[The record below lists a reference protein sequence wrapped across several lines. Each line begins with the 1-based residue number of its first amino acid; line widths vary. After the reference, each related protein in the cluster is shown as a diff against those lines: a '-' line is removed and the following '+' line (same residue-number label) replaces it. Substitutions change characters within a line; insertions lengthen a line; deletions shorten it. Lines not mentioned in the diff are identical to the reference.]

1 MMSVGEEDVQRWFD
15 VVLQWGSADT
25 SEKCRDTFECLDE
38 LQVFLKQ
45 LENALGGLVCI
56 NPAETQ
62 LALRSLTERISPTN
76 PDQTMDNRNPCL
88 DHVGPFI
95 VKHLFYRKKHR
106 CKETSLEQIHCASPL
121 ALCYIG
127 VPLNCYF

>member
-38 LQVFLKQ
+38 LQVFLRQ

-62 LALRSLTERISPTN
+62 LALLSLTERISPTN

-88 DHVGPFI
+88 DCVGPFI
-95 VKHLFYRKKHR
+95 VRHLFLEKK
-106 CKETSLEQIHCASPL
+106 TSM
-121 ALCYIG
+121 
-127 VPLNCYF
+127 

>member
-25 SEKCRDTFECLDE
+25 AEKCRDTFECLDE

-62 LALRSLTERISPTN
+62 LATPCRSI
-76 PDQTMDNRNPCL
+76 
-88 DHVGPFI
+88 
-95 VKHLFYRKKHR
+95 YREAFVLQKKPR
-106 CKETSLEQIHCASPL
+106 CKETSL
-121 ALCYIG
+121 
-127 VPLNCYF
+127 

>member
-1 MMSVGEEDVQRWFD
+1 MMSVSEEDVQRWFD

-38 LQVFLKQ
+38 LLVFLKQ

-62 LALRSLTERISPTN
+62 LALLSLTERISPTN

-88 DHVGPFI
+88 DCVGPFI
-95 VKHLFYRKKHR
+95 VRHLFLEKK
-106 CKETSLEQIHCASPL
+106 TSM
-121 ALCYIG
+121 
-127 VPLNCYF
+127 

>member
-45 LENALGGLVCI
+45 LENALGGLVGI

-62 LALRSLTERISPTN
+62 LTLRNELAPLTLIRLWITEIR
-76 PDQTMDNRNPCL
+76 
-88 DHVGPFI
+88 
-95 VKHLFYRKKHR
+95 
-106 CKETSLEQIHCASPL
+106 A
-121 ALCYIG
+121 
-127 VPLNCYF
+127 

>member
-38 LQVFLKQ
+38 LHVFLKQ

-62 LALRSLTERISPTN
+62 LGHF
-76 PDQTMDNRNPCL
+76 RNFW
-88 DHVGPFI
+88 VGMC
-95 VKHLFYRKKHR
+95 RW
-106 CKETSLEQIHCASPL
+106 
-121 ALCYIG
+121 
-127 VPLNCYF
+127 VPGTLNLYQS

>member
-45 LENALGGLVCI
+45 LENALGGLVGI
-56 NPAETQ
+56 NPAETSTQ
-62 LALRSLTERISPTN
+62 LALRNELAPLTLIRLWITEIR
-76 PDQTMDNRNPCL
+76 
-88 DHVGPFI
+88 
-95 VKHLFYRKKHR
+95 
-106 CKETSLEQIHCASPL
+106 A
-121 ALCYIG
+121 
-127 VPLNCYF
+127 

>member
-1 MMSVGEEDVQRWFD
+1 MTSVSEEDVQRWFD

-38 LQVFLKQ
+38 LLVFLKQ

-62 LALRSLTERISPTN
+62 PRGGHLGIFW
-76 PDQTMDNRNPCL
+76 
-88 DHVGPFI
+88 VGMCRAGLQIGTPF
-95 VKHLFYRKKHR
+95 
-106 CKETSLEQIHCASPL
+106 
-121 ALCYIG
+121 
-127 VPLNCYF
+127 

>member
-45 LENALGGLVCI
+45 LENALGGLVGI

-76 PDQTMDNRNPCL
+76 RDQTMDNRNPCL

-95 VKHLFYRKKHR
+95 VRHLFYRKK
-106 CKETSLEQIHCASPL
+106 TSM
-121 ALCYIG
+121 
-127 VPLNCYF
+127 

>member
-56 NPAETQ
+56 NPAETH
-62 LALRSLTERISPTN
+62 LATPCRSI
-76 PDQTMDNRNPCL
+76 
-88 DHVGPFI
+88 
-95 VKHLFYRKKHR
+95 YR
-106 CKETSLEQIHCASPL
+106 EAFVL
-121 ALCYIG
+121 
-127 VPLNCYF
+127 

>member
-15 VVLQWGSADT
+15 VVLQWGSVDT

-45 LENALGGLVCI
+45 LENALGGLVGI

-62 LALRSLTERISPTN
+62 LALRNELAPLTLIRLWITEIR
-76 PDQTMDNRNPCL
+76 
-88 DHVGPFI
+88 
-95 VKHLFYRKKHR
+95 
-106 CKETSLEQIHCASPL
+106 A
-121 ALCYIG
+121 
-127 VPLNCYF
+127 

>member
-1 MMSVGEEDVQRWFD
+1 MANGGLVELMSVGEEDVQRWFD

-62 LALRSLTERISPTN
+62 LATPFRSI
-76 PDQTMDNRNPCL
+76 
-88 DHVGPFI
+88 
-95 VKHLFYRKKHR
+95 YREAFVLWKKPR
-106 CKETSLEQIHCASPL
+106 CKETSL
-121 ALCYIG
+121 
-127 VPLNCYF
+127 

>member
-15 VVLQWGSADT
+15 VVLQWGSVDT

-38 LQVFLKQ
+38 LQIFLKQ

-62 LALRSLTERISPTN
+62 LAL
-76 PDQTMDNRNPCL
+76 TMDNTNPCQ
-88 DHVGPFI
+88 V
-95 VKHLFYRKKHR
+95 HL
-106 CKETSLEQIHCASPL
+106 S
-121 ALCYIG
+121 
-127 VPLNCYF
+127 

>member
-45 LENALGGLVCI
+45 LENALVGLVGI

-62 LALRSLTERISPTN
+62 LALRSLTERIIPTN

-88 DHVGPFI
+88 VHVGPFI
-95 VKHLFYRKKHR
+95 VRHLFYRKKHP
-106 CKETSLEQIHCASPL
+106 CKETSL
-121 ALCYIG
+121 
-127 VPLNCYF
+127 

>member
-45 LENALGGLVCI
+45 LENALGGLVCKN
-56 NPAETQ
+56 NPVETQ
-62 LALRSLTERISPTN
+62 LATPCRSI
-76 PDQTMDNRNPCL
+76 
-88 DHVGPFI
+88 
-95 VKHLFYRKKHR
+95 YR
-106 CKETSLEQIHCASPL
+106 EAFVL
-121 ALCYIG
+121 
-127 VPLNCYF
+127 

>member
-38 LQVFLKQ
+38 LHVFLKQ

-62 LALRSLTERISPTN
+62 LAW
-76 PDQTMDNRNPCL
+76 
-88 DHVGPFI
+88 
-95 VKHLFYRKKHR
+95 HLIYRKKHR
-106 CKETSLEQIHCASPL
+106 CKETSLLKIHCASPL
-121 ALCYIG
+121 ALCYIR